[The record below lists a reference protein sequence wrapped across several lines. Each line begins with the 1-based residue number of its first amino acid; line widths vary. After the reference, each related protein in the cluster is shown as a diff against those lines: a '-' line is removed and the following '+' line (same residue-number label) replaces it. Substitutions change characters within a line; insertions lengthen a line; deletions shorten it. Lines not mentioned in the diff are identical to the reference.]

1 VHAAKVAA
9 LVELAAEG
17 EKMKTTP
24 SYRGPKM
31 NGHSI
36 IRAIGTYWLALIV
49 CLRRCLTRLPWR
61 RLRLS
66 S

>member
-9 LVELAAEG
+9 LVELGAEG
-17 EKMKTTP
+17 EKTTP

-49 CLRRCLTRLPWR
+49 CLRRRLTRLPWR